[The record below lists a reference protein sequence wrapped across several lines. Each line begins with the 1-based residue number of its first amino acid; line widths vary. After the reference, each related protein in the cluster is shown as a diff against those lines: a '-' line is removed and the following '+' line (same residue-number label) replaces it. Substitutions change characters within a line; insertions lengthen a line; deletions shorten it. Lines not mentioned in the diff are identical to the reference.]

1 MRHLAVLIAVCSLV
15 LVGCEQKPGPQGPA
29 GPPGPPGPKGDV
41 GPQGTAGPREPAV
54 MRVVVGEKD
63 VSCEG
68 DETLVSVVCSS
79 GAPDGASCPSA
90 RETTGLCVHK

>member
-1 MRHLAVLIAVCSLV
+1 MSAHRDPL
-15 LVGCEQKPGPQGPA
+15 
-29 GPPGPPGPKGDV
+29 D
-41 GPQGTAGPREPAV
+41 R
-54 MRVVVGEKD
+54 RVKRLRCVSWWEKKN

-90 RETTGLCVHK
+90 GETTGLCVHK